1 MKKRILAIVL
11 ALFVSI
17 TVLPVSASAGTI
29 MGGIQF
35 PVKTDED
42 LDAALTFIDSSNIGK
57 AHIVLEA
64 DGITVSD
71 PFQLKNVILDTNGH
85 ELTVCDTLTL
95 LGTSTITGGGILIR
109 GNSFNGRMLTVPSGA
124 TAILDDI
131 TLDGGAVWS
140 GEENA
145 YIGRGTENAGI
156 TAAGALLY
164 VEGTVTLQNETV
176 VQNNDW
182 SAANDGGSAAIC
194 VDNNGALHISDA
206 IIRNNYGSN
215 WGSAIYGGGR
225 QSNSTIQIDT
235 VDIYGNDGKDGT
247 VFTFRKMT
255 LGTPESTSN
264 TATTI
269 RVHDNV
275 SGNGAGIRGATGNTI
290 AIYNGQIS
298 HNTAYSGG
306 AGIFTYRGNM
316 KIYGADI
323 SYNEVLDAEVSS
335 GKIYNSGG
343 GIYADLGS
351 GYSLVLYDGQI
362 HDNIS
367 PVNGGGIFLA
377 GNMYGALT
385 MHGGKVYE
393 NRALGTGGGVFA
405 GWPYAFLMDGE
416 VTGNFIGG
424 ESDKNDVTLGRG
436 TFGGTTLDAARLTVQ
451 EENTRY
457 GKIEFS
463 GFGST
468 PIRMEIDA
476 WDTLDWTGATNVSI
490 SKSAAASADA
500 ILSNITWVDK
510 ECTMTLHTDDLRFYL
525 NDPTPVPQDQ
535 LPVGV
540 QDYSGTY
547 DGQPHS
553 FTLSTVNDA
562 AVEYYE
568 DAAHEQQ
575 YKDGQPSFT
584 DAGTYT
590 VYYTVKKEAY
600 QEVNGS
606 AVVTIAKKSI
616 AKPTAIA
623 DLYADGTEI
632 TGVRYLGDAEYS
644 VDGKTSAETAGT
656 YSATF
661 TLQDPGNTQWSGGST
676 DPLVVAWELK
686 AEKTPVT
693 ITFAEKEVTTVYSEN
708 GSYTQAAEVT
718 GLDDSSEI
726 IYSVNKAYVAS
737 ADSLEPG
744 KINLLKTGYIVVTAS
759 YVGDETHTAASASYS
774 LLIAAAEDGQKAE
787 SYVSSVTL
795 LDGRII
801 QFPEPILA
809 IAGEEITIP
818 YGSTLYDNSGNAQ
831 TLIGRTVYPNGTAD
845 LQFASHSSSSTRYT
859 VTVENAQNGG
869 VISSHQTA
877 KRGNTVTLTVTPD
890 KNYRLDIIT
899 VKDVTG
905 KTVKVTNNGNGKYT
919 FSMPANNVTVKVS
932 FVKETIFADI
942 PSGAYYEDAVDW
954 AMKNSTVNGVSS
966 TAFDPD
972 GICTRAQ
979 AVTFLWRTAGNP
991 EPESTK
997 MPFVDVSVDSYY
1009 YKAVLWAV
1017 ENGITKG
1024 TSDTTFSPDMTCN
1037 RGHIVTFLWRTAKSP
1052 TSGSTNPFVDV
1063 PANTY
1068 YTDAVLWAVENG
1080 VTRGTTD
1087 TAFSPAQGCTRAQI
1101 VTFIYRQYNK

>member
-1 MKKRILAIVL
+1 M
-11 ALFVSI
+11 
-17 TVLPVSASAGTI
+17 
-29 MGGIQF
+29 
-35 PVKTDED
+35 
-42 LDAALTFIDSSNIGK
+42 
-57 AHIVLEA
+57 
-64 DGITVSD
+64 
-71 PFQLKNVILDTNGH
+71 
-85 ELTVCDTLTL
+85 
-95 LGTSTITGGGILIR
+95 
-109 GNSFNGRMLTVPSGA
+109 
-124 TAILDDI
+124 
-131 TLDGGAVWS
+131 
-140 GEENA
+140 
-145 YIGRGTENAGI
+145 
-156 TAAGALLY
+156 
-164 VEGTVTLQNETV
+164 
-176 VQNNDW
+176 QNNDW
-182 SAANDGGSAAIC
+182 KSATSDGGSAAIC
-194 VDNNGALHISDA
+194 VDNNGVLHISDA
-206 IIRNNYGSN
+206 TIRNNYGNN

-235 VDIYGNDGKDGT
+235 ADIYGNDGKDGT

-269 RVHDNV
+269 RIHDNA

-316 KIYGADI
+316 KIYGTDI
-323 SYNEVLDAEVSS
+323 SYNNVLDADVPS

-362 HDNIS
+362 HDNTS

-385 MHGGKVYE
+385 MRGGRVCA
-393 NRALGTGGGVFA
+393 NRALGTGGGIFA
-405 GWPYAFLMDGE
+405 GWPYAFLMGGE
-416 VTGNFIGG
+416 VTGNLSGS
-424 ESDKNDVTLGRG
+424 ESDKNDVSLGRG
-436 TFGGTTLDAARLTVQ
+436 TFGETTLDAARLTVQ

-463 GFGST
+463 GSGTT
-468 PIRMEIDA
+468 PICMEIDA
-476 WDTLDWTGATNVSI
+476 WDTLEWTGATNVSI

-500 ILSNITWVDK
+500 ILRNITWVDE
-510 ECTMTLHTDDLRFYL
+510 ECTMMLHTDDLRFYL

-553 FTLSTVNDA
+553 FTLSTASDA
-562 AVEYYE
+562 SVSYYE

-632 TGVRYLGDAEYS
+632 TGIRYLGDAEYS
-644 VDGKTSAETAGT
+644 VDGETSAETAGA

-661 TLQDPGNTQWSGGST
+661 TLKDPDNTQWSGGST
-676 DPLVVAWELK
+676 DPIVVAWELK
-686 AEKTPVT
+686 AEKTSVT
-693 ITFAEKEVTTVYSEN
+693 ITFSEKEVTTVYSKN
-708 GSYTQAAEVT
+708 GSYTQEVEVT

-726 IYSVNKAYVAS
+726 VYSVNKAYVAS
-737 ADSLEPG
+737 VDSLDPG
-744 KINLLKTGYIVVTAS
+744 KINLLKAGYVVVTAS
-759 YVGDETHTAASASYS
+759 YAGDETHTAASASYG
-774 LLIAAAEDGQKAE
+774 LLIAAAEAGQKIE
-787 SYVSSVTL
+787 SYVSTVTL
-795 LDGRII
+795 LDGRTI

-809 IAGEEITIP
+809 IAGEEIPIP
-818 YGSTLYDNSGNAQ
+818 DGSTLHDGSGNVQ
-831 TLIGRTVYPNGTAD
+831 MLIGKTIYPNGTAD

-859 VTVENAQNGG
+859 ITVEDAKNGN
-869 VISSHQTA
+869 VSSSHQTA

-890 KNYRLDIIT
+890 KSYKLDTIA
-899 VKDVTG
+899 VKDITG
-905 KTVKVTNNGNGKYT
+905 KTVKVTNSGNGKYI

-932 FVKETIFADI
+932 FVKETLFADV

-954 AMKNSTVNGVSS
+954 AVKNGIANGVSA
-966 TAFDPD
+966 TAFNPD

-979 AVTFLWRTAGNP
+979 AVAFLWRTAGNP

-997 MPFVDVSVDSYY
+997 MPFEDVSVDSYY
-1009 YKAVLWAV
+1009 YKAVLWAA

-1024 TSDTTFSPDMTCN
+1024 T
-1037 RGHIVTFLWRTAKSP
+1037 A
-1052 TSGSTNPFVDV
+1052 
-1063 PANTY
+1063 
-1068 YTDAVLWAVENG
+1068 
-1080 VTRGTTD
+1080 D

-1101 VTFIYRQYNK
+1101 VTFIYRQYNR